1 MVAVRPAP
9 GLGFFVEDRRQQPLA
24 EALAAVVGGDEE
36 FGGVTIT
43 LESADSEADEGFTVE
58 EAPDARGGLRL
69 MGGVLTG
76 GDGHESAGD
85 LGGAI
90 GHCHVIEELELI
102 LGEGVDRGG
111 GDCSAGLDSHAVTS
125 SESVSVTLSALK
137 R

>member
-1 MVAVRPAP
+1 
-9 GLGFFVEDRRQQPLA
+9 
-24 EALAAVVGGDEE
+24 E

-137 R
+137 RSPTLRTVWMAFSRSLPSFARRRRTCTSTARRPPK